1 MWQKLLQLINNTE
14 DDLKER
20 MLRSIILVGE
30 LACIFASVEI
40 FLVMDVSKTMLTI
53 MMLMILFMIGI
64 FFVTFKFK
72 RYELAATL
80 LGGVIIFF
88 VMPPMFIL
96 SGGIEGGA
104 SVWLGLG
111 VLYIFVMFNGLKMYL
126 FLAACTV
133 TYAGTFYFAYA
144 YPQYIVEMPSIEI
157 AHFDAWFSVLVVGTV
172 GGGIL
177 KAHMSAFEKE
187 HALNLKQK
195 EELKNNQN
203 ARNVFFANMSHEIRT
218 PINTIIGLNEMIMR
232 ESADEQTKEYAKDIQ
247 IASNMLLNQVNDILD
262 FSQME
267 MEKMH
272 IIPVK
277 YKTKDLFG
285 DLVELIRLRVERKN
299 LKLHLDIDSNLPSV
313 LLGDEKRLKQIFLN
327 LLDNAVKY
335 TQEGSITF
343 GVQVEEYEHGKIYL
357 KVTVADTGIGIRNED
372 LEHIYD
378 CFARA
383 DEKRNRR
390 ITGTGLG
397 LSITKELVTLMGGEI
412 NVDSIYTKGTIFTII
427 LKQEI
432 VENTPIGKNA
442 LLQMSKKTAETYEP
456 TFKAPDAQILIV
468 DDNAMNLMV
477 TSKLLE
483 GTGVQVDTASGGME
497 CLKMTRKK
505 FYHVILLDY
514 MMPDLDGQQTMK
526 EIRTQENGKCHASS
540 VIALTGNVLSGAG
553 KNYYEQGFD
562 GYVEKPIES
571 KLLEKEILEALPPE
585 IVTYHAEEKVAL
597 KTESRIMEI
606 MRNKRKRILV
616 TSDCAC
622 DLSQD
627 LLEEY
632 GIEIMHLY
640 VKTPYGRFKDVVEID
655 SDNLTQFI
663 SKDRSQAVPDSVTV
677 EEYEEFFAKT
687 LTIAEQVI
695 HFAVSSRCGESYN
708 VAVKAAKGF
717 DHVRVIDSGQVSGG
731 QGLLVMYAAR
741 MAKEG
746 KRVEEICEEIEK
758 VKSNIRLSFLMPSA
772 YIFSQRGRA
781 AALTAQACEKLQL
794 HPMGEMKQQKAVL
807 TMLWG
812 GTLESTRQKA
822 IRWCLRHKRKVNRDI
837 VYIVHAGC
845 NVKELEIIKEEVLQQ
860 VAFEKVEILKASFT
874 TACNTGVGTIGIAF
888 FENKR

>member
-30 LACIFASVEI
+30 VACIFASVEI
-40 FLVMDVSKTMLTI
+40 FLVMDVNDTMLTI
-53 MMLMILFMIGI
+53 IMLMILFMIGI
-64 FFVTFKFK
+64 FFVTFKYK

-80 LGGVIIFF
+80 LGGVIIFL

-104 SVWLGLG
+104 SVWLALG
-111 VLYIFVMFNGLKMYL
+111 VLYIFVMFSGLKMYL
-126 FLAACTV
+126 FLAACTI
-133 TYAGTFYFAYA
+133 TYAGTYYLAYA
-144 YPQYIVEMPSIEI
+144 YPQYVVAMPSKEV
-157 AHFDAWFSVLVVGTV
+157 AYFDAWFSVLVIGTI
-172 GGGIL
+172 GGSIL
-177 KAHMSAFEKE
+177 KAHMNVFEKE
-187 HALNLKQK
+187 HTLNLQQR

-218 PINTIIGLNEMIMR
+218 PINTIIGLNEMILR
-232 ESADEQTKEYAKDIQ
+232 ESQDEQTKAYAEDIQ

-272 IIPVK
+272 IVPVK
-277 YKTKDLFG
+277 YKTRDLFG
-285 DLVELIRLRVERKN
+285 DLIELIRLRVERK
-299 LKLHLDIDSNLPSV
+299 KLELSLNIDENLPSV

-343 GVQVEEYEHGKIYL
+343 GVQAEEYEQGKIYL

-390 ITGTGLG
+390 IMGTGLG

-427 LKQEI
+427 LLQE
-432 VENTPIGKNA
+432 VVDNTPIGKIDF
-442 LLQMSKKTAETYEP
+442 LQMSKKFAEKYEP
-456 TFKAPDAQILIV
+456 MFEAPEARILVV
-468 DDNAMNLMV
+468 DDNPMNLMV

-483 GTGVQVDTASGGME
+483 GTGVQVDTASGGLE

-514 MMPDLDGQQTMK
+514 MMPDMDGQQTLK
-526 EIRTQENGKCHASS
+526 EIRTQENGRCHEAS
-540 VIALTGNVLSGAG
+540 VIALTGNVLSGAR
-553 KNYYEQGFD
+553 KIYYEQGFD
-562 GYVEKPIES
+562 GYVEKPIEG
-571 KLLEKEILEALPPE
+571 KMLEKEILEVLPPE
-585 IVTYHAEEKVAL
+585 IVKYYAEEKTSL

-606 MRNKRKRILV
+606 MRNKRKRILI
-616 TSDCAC
+616 TSDCVC

-663 SKDRSQAVPDSVTV
+663 SKDRSQAIPDSVTV
-677 EEYEEFFAKT
+677 EEYEEFFART
-687 LTIAEQVI
+687 LTMAEQVI

-717 DHVRVIDSGQVSGG
+717 DHVCVIDSGQVSGG
-731 QGLLVMYAAR
+731 QGLLVVHAAKL
-741 MAKEG
+741 AKEG
-746 KRVEEICEEIEK
+746 KRAEQICKEIEK
-758 VKSNIRLSFLMPSA
+758 LKSNVRISFLMPSA

-781 AALTAQACEKLQL
+781 AAVTAQICEKLQL
-794 HPMGEMKQQKAVL
+794 HPMGEMKQNKAVL

-812 GTLESTRQKA
+812 GTLESTRRKA
-822 IRWCLRHKRKVNRDI
+822 VRWSLRHKRKVKRDI
-837 VYIVHAGC
+837 VYIIHAGC
-845 NVKELEIIKEEVLQQ
+845 NVKELETVRREVLEQ
-860 VAFEKVEILKASFT
+860 VAFDKVEILKASFT
-874 TACNTGVGTIGIAF
+874 TACNAGVGTVGIAF
-888 FENKR
+888 VENKR

>member
-1 MWQKLLQLINNTE
+1 MWQRLMQLINNTE
-14 DDLKER
+14 YDLKER
-20 MLRSIILVGE
+20 MLRSIILIGE

-40 FLVMDVSKTMLTI
+40 FLVMDVSDVMLTI
-53 MMLMILFMIGI
+53 IMLMILFMIGI

-72 RYELAATL
+72 RYELASTL
-80 LGGVIIFF
+80 LGGVIIFL

-111 VLYIFVMFNGLKMYL
+111 VLYIFIMFSGLKMYL
-126 FLAACTV
+126 FLAACTITYAV
-133 TYAGTFYFAYA
+133 TYYFAYA

-157 AHFDAWFSVLVVGTV
+157 AHFDAWFSVLVVGTM
-172 GGGIL
+172 GGVIL
-177 KAHMSAFEKE
+177 KAHMNVFEKE
-187 HALNLKQK
+187 HTLNLRQK
-195 EELKNNQN
+195 EELKKNQN
-203 ARNVFFANMSHEIRT
+203 SRNVFFANMSHEIRT
-218 PINTIIGLNEMIMR
+218 PINTIIGLNEMILR
-232 ESADEQTKEYAKDIQ
+232 ESQDEQTKAYAKDIQ

-272 IIPVK
+272 IVPVK

-299 LKLHLDIDSNLPSV
+299 LELYVNIDPLLPSV

-343 GVQVEEYEHGKIYL
+343 GVQAEEYENRKIYL

-390 ITGTGLG
+390 IMGTGLG

-427 LKQEI
+427 LEQE
-432 VENTPIGKNA
+432 VADETSIGKIDF
-442 LLQMSKKTAETYEP
+442 LQMSKNISEKYEP
-456 TFKAPDAQILIV
+456 MFEAPEARILIV
-468 DDNAMNLMV
+468 DDNPMNLMV

-483 GTGVQVDTASGGME
+483 GTGVQIETASGGIE
-497 CLKMTRKK
+497 CLKKTRKK

-514 MMPDLDGQQTMK
+514 MMPDMDGQQTLK
-526 EIRTQENGKCHASS
+526 EIRNQENGMCHEASI
-540 VIALTGNVLSGAG
+540 IALTGNVLSGAR
-553 KNYYEQGFD
+553 KIYYEQGFD
-562 GYVEKPIES
+562 GYVEKPIEG
-571 KLLEKEILEALPPE
+571 KLLEKEILEVLPPE
-585 IVTYHAEEKVAL
+585 IVKCHVEEKASL
-597 KTESRIMEI
+597 KTESRILEI
-606 MRNKRKRILV
+606 MRNKRKRVLI

-627 LLEEY
+627 ILEEY

-655 SDNLTQFI
+655 SDNLTQFV
-663 SKDRSQAVPDSVTV
+663 SKDRSQAIPDSVTV

-687 LTIAEQVI
+687 LTMAEQVI
-695 HFAVSSRCGESYN
+695 HFAVSSRCGESYK
-708 VAVKAAKGF
+708 VAVNAAKGF
-717 DHVRVIDSGQVSGG
+717 DHVRIIDSGQVSGG
-731 QGLLVMYAAR
+731 QGLLVTYAAR

-746 KRVEEICEEIEK
+746 KRVEQICEEIEK
-758 VKSNIRLSFLMPSA
+758 VKSNVRISFIMPSA

-781 AALTAQACEKLQL
+781 AAITAQVCEKLQL
-794 HPMGEMKQQKAVL
+794 HPMGEMKQNKAVL

-812 GTLESTRQKA
+812 GTLESTRLKA
-822 IRWCLRHKRKVNRDI
+822 IRWSLRHKRRVKRDI
-837 VYIVHAGC
+837 VYIIHAGC
-845 NVKELEIIKEEVLQQ
+845 NVKELEKVKQEILHQ

-874 TACNTGVGTIGIAF
+874 TACNAGVGTIGIAF
-888 FENKR
+888 LENKR

>member
-30 LACIFASVEI
+30 VACIFASVEI
-40 FLVMDVSKTMLTI
+40 FLVMDVNDTMLTI
-53 MMLMILFMIGI
+53 IMLMILFMSGI
-64 FFVTFKFK
+64 FFVTFKYK

-80 LGGVIIFF
+80 LGGVIIFL

-104 SVWLGLG
+104 SVWLALG
-111 VLYIFVMFNGLKMYL
+111 VLYIFVMFSGLKMYL
-126 FLAACTV
+126 FLAACTI
-133 TYAGTFYFAYA
+133 TYAGTYYLAYA
-144 YPQYIVEMPSIEI
+144 YPQYVVAMPSKEV
-157 AHFDAWFSVLVVGTV
+157 AYFDAWFSVLVIGTI
-172 GGGIL
+172 GGSIL
-177 KAHMSAFEKE
+177 KAHMNVFEKE
-187 HALNLKQK
+187 HTLNLQQR

-218 PINTIIGLNEMIMR
+218 PINTIIGLNEMILR
-232 ESADEQTKEYAKDIQ
+232 ESQDEQTKAYAEDIQ

-272 IIPVK
+272 IVPVK
-277 YKTKDLFG
+277 YKTRDLFG
-285 DLVELIRLRVERKN
+285 DLIELIRLRVERK
-299 LKLHLDIDSNLPSV
+299 KLELSLNIDENLPSV

-343 GVQVEEYEHGKIYL
+343 GVQAEEYEQGKIYL

-390 ITGTGLG
+390 IMGTGLG

-427 LKQEI
+427 LLQE
-432 VENTPIGKNA
+432 VVDNTPIGKIDF
-442 LLQMSKKTAETYEP
+442 LQMSKKFAEKYEP
-456 TFKAPDAQILIV
+456 MFEAPEARILVV
-468 DDNAMNLMV
+468 DDNPMNLMV

-483 GTGVQVDTASGGME
+483 GTGVQVDTASGGLE

-514 MMPDLDGQQTMK
+514 MMPDMDGQQTLK
-526 EIRTQENGKCHASS
+526 EIRTQENGRCHEAS
-540 VIALTGNVLSGAG
+540 VIALTGNVLSGAR
-553 KNYYEQGFD
+553 KIYYEQGFD
-562 GYVEKPIES
+562 GYVEKPIEG
-571 KLLEKEILEALPPE
+571 KMLEKEILEVLPPE
-585 IVTYHAEEKVAL
+585 IVKYYAEEKTSL

-606 MRNKRKRILV
+606 MRNKRKRILI
-616 TSDCAC
+616 TSDCVC

-663 SKDRSQAVPDSVTV
+663 SKDRSQAIPDSVTV
-677 EEYEEFFAKT
+677 EEYEEFFART
-687 LTIAEQVI
+687 LTMAEQVI

-717 DHVRVIDSGQVSGG
+717 DHVCVIDSGQVSGG
-731 QGLLVMYAAR
+731 QGLLVVHAAKL
-741 MAKEG
+741 AKEG
-746 KRVEEICEEIEK
+746 KRAEQICKEIEK
-758 VKSNIRLSFLMPSA
+758 LKSNVRISFLMPSA

-781 AALTAQACEKLQL
+781 ATVTAQICEKLQL
-794 HPMGEMKQQKAVL
+794 HPMGEMKQNKAVL

-812 GTLESTRQKA
+812 GTLESTRRKA
-822 IRWCLRHKRKVNRDI
+822 VRWSLRHKRKVKRDI
-837 VYIVHAGC
+837 VYIIHAGC
-845 NVKELEIIKEEVLQQ
+845 NVKELETVRREVLEQ
-860 VAFEKVEILKASFT
+860 VAFDKVEILKASFT
-874 TACNTGVGTIGIAF
+874 TACNAGVGTVGIAF
-888 FENKR
+888 VENKR